1 MKLLIDKLKLELLL
15 ERRRENINKND
26 SGADVFFAG
35 FSFFLSTACAE
46 FKDIWIISGISIKT
60 ISIILGIGFS
70 IRGIYMVINDNLNKY
85 THLDL
90 GREITDLNE
99 IQHRFSLV
107 AIKDTFNE
115 HPNRFLLYYDE
126 RWDCKFFFSYKTVD
140 NDEENIKNR
149 LSHELK
155 INSSQISTEFK
166 TEKIQ
171 KKFSV
176 SHNEDRVYD
185 HRVYYAEISEYKD
198 NITKD
203 EFEIDGKKFFWM
215 TIQQMERDKRI
226 AEINSDVIGLIKGV
240 IG

>member
-1 MKLLIDKLKLELLL
+1 MVVK
-15 ERRRENINKND
+15 NNK
-26 SGADVFFAG
+26 
-35 FSFFLSTACAE
+35 
-46 FKDIWIISGISIKT
+46 
-60 ISIILGIGFS
+60 
-70 IRGIYMVINDNLNKY
+70 NKY

-115 HPNRFLLYYDE
+115 HPNRFLLYY
-126 RWDCKFFFSYKTVD
+126 
-140 NDEENIKNR
+140 
-149 LSHELK
+149 
-155 INSSQISTEFK
+155 
-166 TEKIQ
+166 
-171 KKFSV
+171 
-176 SHNEDRVYD
+176 NEDRVND
-185 HRVYYAEISEYKD
+185 HRLYYAEISEYKD

-226 AEINSDVIGLIKGV
+226 AEVNSDVVGLIKGV

>member
-1 MKLLIDKLKLELLL
+1 MVVK
-15 ERRRENINKND
+15 NNK
-26 SGADVFFAG
+26 
-35 FSFFLSTACAE
+35 
-46 FKDIWIISGISIKT
+46 
-60 ISIILGIGFS
+60 
-70 IRGIYMVINDNLNKY
+70 NKY

-115 HPNRFLLYYDE
+115 HPNRFLLYY
-126 RWDCKFFFSYKTVD
+126 
-140 NDEENIKNR
+140 
-149 LSHELK
+149 
-155 INSSQISTEFK
+155 
-166 TEKIQ
+166 
-171 KKFSV
+171 
-176 SHNEDRVYD
+176 NEDRVYD
-185 HRVYYAEISEYKD
+185 HRVYYAEIFEYKD

-226 AEINSDVIGLIKGV
+226 SEVNSDVVGLIKGV